1 MVVSYERNVY
11 PSSEEKKLRF
21 SLAHTPYEEKASG
34 ALLPLRAFGFCEEGG
49 LVSADGFVRNSVY
62 AAPSPP
68 LRGYAYGAE
77 RFFCGEDNK
86 LYRLTALGYVAAAA
100 FSAPPRTAEVTLSDH
115 KRGLLFF
122 NGGEWYV
129 FSEGTMQQKSGVF
142 AEYAAFHYER
152 LFVWDGEKLRFSA
165 TLDPFRW
172 TQGLQDAGYA
182 YLPSAF
188 GEVCAMLSFGERL
201 YLFRD
206 AGVTV
211 FRAFGDNRNF
221 KAVEKKFACRG
232 VVGDTVCSTG
242 DGVCFLADD
251 GIYRFDGED
260 AVKIFDVRMRD
271 AEASFF
277 GGKYVLS
284 GSVRGERVLLVFSD
298 GKTCIYRADAH
309 ALSGDTFYTG
319 DRWLSFAEGI
329 GSQPTERSWES
340 GMTEFGLGNGRKM
353 LKKVELFGRGEISF
367 AVRSEHGKR
376 SYTARLPHCF
386 RPYLRGRRFALRIEA
401 FDRAKIEETEVTL
414 IDY

>member
-1 MVVSYERNVY
+1 MVVSYEKIAY
-11 PSSEEKKLRF
+11 PQVQEKVLRF
-21 SLAHTPYEEKASG
+21 ALAQTPYEEKKSG
-34 ALLPLRAFGFCEEGG
+34 TLVPARAFGFCEDGG

-68 LRGYAYGAE
+68 LRGYAYGTE
-77 RFFCGEDNK
+77 RFFFGEDKK
-86 LYRLTALGYVAAAA
+86 LYRLTATGYAVVAA
-100 FSAPPRTAEVTLSDH
+100 FSAPPQAAEVTLSNH

-122 NGGEWYV
+122 NGGEWSV
-129 FSEGTMQQKSGVF
+129 FSEGTLQQKSGVA

-165 TLDPFRW
+165 TLDPFHW

-221 KAVEKKFACRG
+221 KAIEKKFPCSG
-232 VVGDTVCSTG
+232 VVGSTVCCAG
-242 DGVCFLADD
+242 DNVCFLADD
-251 GIYRFDGED
+251 GVYRFDGEE
-260 AVKIFDVRMRD
+260 AVKVFDVHMRD
-271 AEASFF
+271 AEGSFC

-298 GKTCIYRADAH
+298 ERACLFKLDAH
-309 ALSGDTFYTG
+309 ALAGDTFYTG
-319 DRWLSFAEGI
+319 ERWLSFADGI
-329 GSQPTERSWES
+329 GSQPLERSWES
-340 GMTEFGLGNGRKM
+340 GMTDFGLGFGRKM
-353 LKKVELFGRGEISF
+353 LKKVDLFGRGEISF
-367 AVRSEHGKR
+367 VVRSEHGKR

-386 RPYLRGRRFALRIEA
+386 RPYLRGKRFAMRIEA
-401 FDRAKIEETEVTL
+401 FDRAKIEEAEVTL
-414 IDY
+414 VDY